1 MQMPM
6 VIVGGQWGD
15 EGKGKIVNLL
25 ADAADL
31 VARYQGGHNA
41 GHTVI
46 IGGSRY
52 ALHLVPSGILAARK
66 VCVIGNGIVIDPEAL
81 VKELR
86 SLKDSG
92 IDVGALRI
100 SDRAHLLLPH
110 HALLDQLREANKG
123 EGKIGTT
130 GRGIGPC
137 YESKYNREGVRAIFL
152 TDPVRLSAEITR
164 LAEDK
169 NRYLKAMF
177 GHDGIPAA
185 EAVARFLELAPEI
198 APLVCDT
205 SALVNG
211 TIDAGGRV
219 LCEGAQGTLL
229 DVDHGTYP
237 YVTSSNSTAG
247 GACTGLGMA
256 PTRIKSIIGVFK
268 AYCTRVGA
276 GPFVSELDN
285 EQGNLIRER
294 GHEYGTTTG
303 RPRRCG
309 WFDAVAARY
318 SVRIN
323 ALDGMALTL
332 LDVLDAFDEV
342 KVCVAYEFEGKR
354 ITEFPAGR
362 WILEGATPVLET
374 FPGWKTSIYGTT
386 NWDALPENAKAYVG
400 HLERLAGVPV
410 AILSTGPDRAH
421 TIVRDASL
429 RKLLGL

>member
-52 ALHLVPSGILAARK
+52 ALHLVPSGILAAGK
-66 VCVIGNGIVIDPEAL
+66 VCVIGNGIVVDPQAL

-92 IDVGALRI
+92 IDVAALRI

-123 EGKIGTT
+123 AGKIGTT

-137 YESKYNREGVRAIFL
+137 YESKYTREGVRAIFL
-152 TDPVRLSAEITR
+152 TDLARLRTEVMR
-164 LAEDK
+164 LAEEK
-169 NRYLKAMF
+169 NAYLKAAF
-177 GHDGIPAA
+177 GHEGIPPEEAA
-185 EAVARFLELAPEI
+185 ALFIELAPEI

-205 SALVNG
+205 AALVND
-211 TIDAGGRV
+211 TIDRGGRV
-219 LCEGAQGTLL
+219 LCEGAQGTML

-237 YVTSSNSTAG
+237 FVTSSNSTAG
-247 GACTGLGMA
+247 GACTGLGIA
-256 PTRIKSIIGVFK
+256 PTKIESIIGVFK

-276 GPFVSELDN
+276 GPFVTELQN
-285 EQGNLIRER
+285 AQGDLIRER

-309 WFDAVAARY
+309 WFDAVAARH

-323 ALDGMALTL
+323 ALDGIALTL
-332 LDVLDAFDEV
+332 LDVLDTFDEV
-342 KVCVAYEFEGKR
+342 KVCVAYELGGR
-354 ITEFPAGR
+354 RVTEFPAGL
-362 WILEGATPVLET
+362 WMLEEATPVYET
-374 FPGWKTSIYGTT
+374 LPGWKEEIYGITD
-386 NWDALPENAKAYVG
+386 WDALPANARAYVA
-400 HLERLAGVPV
+400 HLEELLKVPV
-410 AILSTGPDRAH
+410 SILSTGPDRAH
-421 TIVRDASL
+421 TIVRDKSL
-429 RKLLGL
+429 RGLLGL

>member
-52 ALHLVPSGILAARK
+52 ALHLVPSGILAAGK
-66 VCVIGNGIVIDPEAL
+66 MCVIGNGIVVDPEAL
-81 VKELR
+81 VTEVR
-86 SLKDSG
+86 SLKASG
-92 IDVGALRI
+92 IDVTSLRI

-123 EGKIGTT
+123 AGKIGTT

-137 YESKYNREGVRAIFL
+137 YESKYTREGVRAIFL
-152 TDPVRLSAEITR
+152 TDPARLEAEVTR
-164 LAEDK
+164 LAEEK
-169 NRYLKAMF
+169 NAYIKAAF
-177 GHDGIPAA
+177 GHDGIPVAL
-185 EAVARFLELAPEI
+185 AVARFLEVGAEL

-205 SALVNG
+205 VALVND
-211 TIDAGGRV
+211 TIDSGRLV
-219 LCEGAQGTLL
+219 LCEGAQGTML

-237 YVTSSNSTAG
+237 FVTSSNSTAG
-247 GACTGLGMA
+247 GACTGLGIS
-256 PTRIKSIIGVFK
+256 PTKIKSVIGVFK

-276 GPFVSELDN
+276 GPFVTELDN
-285 EQGNLIRER
+285 EQGALIRER

-323 ALDGMALTL
+323 GLSGIALTL
-332 LDVLDAFDEV
+332 MDVLDTFEEV
-342 KVCVAYEFEGKR
+342 KVCVAYEFEGR
-354 ITEFPAGR
+354 RLTDFPAGL
-362 WILEGATPVLET
+362 WMLEGATPVYET
-374 FPGWKTSIYGTT
+374 VPGWQSDIYGLTD
-386 NWDALPENAKAYVG
+386 WDALPANARAYVG
-400 HLERLAGVPV
+400 YLEALLKVPV
-410 AILSTGPDRAH
+410 SILSTGPDRAH

-429 RKLLGL
+429 RSLLGL